1 MAETVET
8 NLVDFRLPSLGS
20 DMDSGTVIGWRVAEG
35 DTVTKGDVL
44 LDVDTDKS
52 EIEVEVWHD
61 ARVER
66 ILVGA
71 GETVAVGTPIAQLA
85 VGEAQNRTEASE
97 QRRAGGAGAEEAEQ
111 PNEAEQPEEAEEPEA
126 RDGTGDPTTAE
137 PAPTERHRASDLA
150 PTPAAGDGARDRAP
164 GAPPAGGGR
173 GRIGDLVTPRTVYW
187 PTTVPVTPRS
197 GRPAPR
203 GATDSTAS
211 AGERPTRRQ
220 NVVALAMEQSNR
232 EIPHF
237 HLTTEIDL
245 APTIA
250 WLEAANDER
259 RPPDRILTAAVFL
272 RAVAL
277 AVARHPTFNG
287 SWIDGRFVP
296 ADTVALG
303 VAIHMR
309 DGTLM
314 TPVIAEADHVGIDDL
329 MASFRALVGRTRSGG
344 LKSSDIAQPTI
355 TVTNLGDSGADE
367 VAGLIRPPQVA
378 LVGFGRVRPRPVVI
392 DDAVVVRPTVHA
404 TLSADHR
411 ANNGQAGAAFL
422 TTLAGLVRAPE
433 EL

>member
-1 MAETVET
+1 MAETVGT
-8 NLVDFRLPSLGS
+8 DLVDFRLPSLGS
-20 DMDSGTVIGWRVAEG
+20 DMDSGTVIAWRVAEG
-35 DTVTKGDVL
+35 DSVAKGDVL

-85 VGEAQNRTEASE
+85 VGEAAERSEAPE
-97 QRRAGGAGAEEAEQ
+97 QRRTGGAPAEEPEQ
-111 PNEAEQPEEAEEPEA
+111 PNEAEEPEA
-126 RDGTGDPTTAE
+126 RDGTEAPTTAE
-137 PAPTERHRASDLA
+137 PAPAPTERRRASDLA
-150 PTPAAGDGARDRAP
+150 PTPAAGDRAPDRAP
-164 GAPPAGGGR
+164 GASPAGGG
-173 GRIGDLVTPRTVYW
+173 GRIGGLVTPRTVYW
-187 PTTVPVTPRS
+187 PTAVPVQPRT
-197 GRPAPR
+197 GRPPPR
-203 GATDSTAS
+203 GATDGAPP
-211 AGERPTRRQ
+211 AAERPTRRQ

-232 EIPHF
+232 DIPHF
-237 HLTTEIDL
+237 HLRTEIDL
-245 APTIA
+245 TPTLT
-250 WLEAANDER
+250 WLDAANNER

-277 AVARHPTFNG
+277 TVARHPTFNG
-287 SWIDGRFVP
+287 SWTDGRFVP

-314 TPVIAEADHVGIDDL
+314 TPIIAEADRLGIDDL

-378 LVGFGRVRPRPVVI
+378 LVGFGRVRPRPVVV
-392 DDAVVVRPTVHA
+392 DDAVVARPTVHA

-411 ANNGQAGAAFL
+411 ANNGQAAAAFL
-422 TTLAGLVRAPE
+422 STLAGLVGDPE
-433 EL
+433 QL

>member
-1 MAETVET
+1 VAETVDT

-35 DTVTKGDVL
+35 DTVAKGDVL

-61 ARVER
+61 ARVEH
-66 ILVGA
+66 ILVGP

-85 VGEAQNRTEASE
+85 VGEPQERPAAPAQPPTS
-97 QRRAGGAGAEEAEQ
+97 GS
-111 PNEAEQPEEAEEPEA
+111 PAEEPEA
-126 RDGTGDPTTAE
+126 RDGAQEPGAGE
-137 PAPTERHRASDLA
+137 PAPAAEHRSTSDLA
-150 PTPAAGDGARDRAP
+150 PVPAAGGGAPDRAP
-164 GAPPAGGGR
+164 GAPPAGGDGR
-173 GRIGDLVTPRTVYW
+173 SGDLVTPRTVYW
-187 PTTVPVTPRS
+187 PTAVPLTPRS
-197 GRPAPR
+197 DRPAPR
-203 GATDSTAS
+203 GATDTTAPG
-211 AGERPTRRQ
+211 GERPTRRQ

-245 APTIA
+245 APTLA

-277 AVARHPTFNG
+277 TVTRHPTFNG
-287 SWIDGRFVP
+287 SWTDGRFVP
-296 ADTVALG
+296 AGTVALG

-314 TPVIAEADHVGIDDL
+314 TPVIAEADRLGIDDL
-329 MASFRALVGRTRSGG
+329 MASFRGLVGRTRSGG

-378 LVGFGRVRPRPVVI
+378 LVGFGRVRPRPVVV
-392 DDAVVVRPTVHA
+392 DDAVVARPTVYV

-422 TTLAGLVRAPE
+422 TTLAGLVREPDQ
-433 EL
+433 L